1 MNHKKLIEISE
12 EIVIHQKELAAIK
25 KYAKILINQRHL
37 LLNVRLQMELVN
49 TGIKKPDLFCDEVN
63 DKFIVMPIFGL
74 GDSQSRM
81 NAIKHNENVLK
92 QDEAVMFSVN
102 YMPPDMALV
111 MFEHM
116 AKFHQ
121 YKIDLLQK
129 EYAQTISKSLP
140 QIQKLLNQ

>member
-25 KYAKILINQRHL
+25 KYAKILLNQRHL
-37 LLNVRLQMELVN
+37 VLNVRLQMELVN
-49 TGIKKPDLFCDEVN
+49 IGVKKPDLFCEEV
-63 DKFIVMPIFGL
+63 KEQVIVMPIFGF
-74 GDSQSRM
+74 SAQQM
-81 NAIKHNENVLK
+81 AQVQPIKK
-92 QDEAVMFSVN
+92 DEAVMFSVN

-129 EYAQTISKSLP
+129 EYAQAISKSLP
-140 QIQKLLNQ
+140 TIQKLLNQ

>member
-12 EIVIHQKELAAIK
+12 EIVVHQKELQAIK

-49 TGIKKPDLFCDEVN
+49 TGIKKPDLFCDEV
-63 DKFIVMPIFGL
+63 KETYIVAPIFAF
-74 GDSQSRM
+74 QSDFGK
-81 NAIKHNENVLK
+81 APIQK
-92 QDEAVMFSVN
+92 DEAVMFSVN

-129 EYAQTISKSLP
+129 EYAQAISKSLP
-140 QIQKLLNQ
+140 HIQKLLTNG

>member
-12 EIVIHQKELAAIK
+12 EIVIHQNELKAIK
-25 KYAKILINQRHL
+25 KYAKILAGNRKM
-37 LLNVRLQMELVN
+37 LLNVRLQMELLE
-49 TGIKKPDLFCDEVN
+49 GEDKKLDLFCDEV
-63 DKFIVMPIFGL
+63 KESIVVMPIFNMSGGL
-74 GDSQSRM
+74 QHFGSVQKEPKKD
-81 NAIKHNENVLK
+81 VP
-92 QDEAVMFSVN
+92 MFSVN

-129 EYAQTISKSLP
+129 EYAQEVSKSIP

>member
-49 TGIKKPDLFCDEVN
+49 LGVKKPDLFCEEV
-63 DKFIVMPIFGL
+63 KEQVIVMPIFGFSAQQM
-74 GDSQSRM
+74 DQ
-81 NAIKHNENVLK
+81 VQPVK
-92 QDEAVMFSVN
+92 QNEAVLFSVN

-129 EYAQTISKSLP
+129 EYAQVISKSLP
-140 QIQKLLNQ
+140 HIQKLLNQ

>member
-12 EIVIHQKELAAIK
+12 EIVVHQTELKAIK
-25 KYAKILINQRHL
+25 KYAEILLNQRHL

-49 TGIKKPDLFCDEVN
+49 LGVKKPDLFCEEV
-63 DKFIVMPIFGL
+63 KEQVIVMPIFGFSAQL
-74 GDSQSRM
+74 MTQVQP
-81 NAIKHNENVLK
+81 IKQN
-92 QDEAVMFSVN
+92 EAVMFSVN
-102 YMPPDMALV
+102 YMPPDIALV

-129 EYAQTISKSLP
+129 EYAQLISKSLP
-140 QIQKLLNQ
+140 TIQKLLNQ

>member
-25 KYAKILINQRHL
+25 KYAKILLNQRHL
-37 LLNVRLQMELVN
+37 VLNVRLQMELVN
-49 TGIKKPDLFCDEVN
+49 IGVKKPDLFCDEYKEQVV
-63 DKFIVMPIFGL
+63 VMPIFGFSAQQMAKI
-74 GDSQSRM
+74 GP
-81 NAIKHNENVLK
+81 IK

-102 YMPPDMALV
+102 YMPPDIALV

-129 EYAQTISKSLP
+129 EYAQAISKSLP
-140 QIQKLLNQ
+140 TIQKLLTNG

>member
-12 EIVIHQKELAAIK
+12 EIVIHQNELKAIK
-25 KYAKILINQRHL
+25 KYAKILAGNRRM
-37 LLNVRLQMELVN
+37 LLNVRLQMELLE
-49 TGIKKPDLFCDEVN
+49 GEDKKLDLFCDEV
-63 DKFIVMPIFGL
+63 KESIVVMPIFNMGGGL
-74 GDSQSRM
+74 QHCG
-81 NAIKHNENVLK
+81 
-92 QDEAVMFSVN
+92 AVQKEPKKDVPMFSVN

-129 EYAQTISKSLP
+129 EYAQAISKSLP

>member
-12 EIVIHQKELAAIK
+12 EIIIHQKELQAIK

-49 TGIKKPDLFCDEVN
+49 TGIKKPDLFCDEV
-63 DKFIVMPIFGL
+63 KEQVIVMPIFGF
-74 GDSQSRM
+74 STQQM
-81 NAIKHNENVLK
+81 AQVQHVK

-129 EYAQTISKSLP
+129 EYAQAISKSLP
-140 QIQKLLNQ
+140 HIQKLLTNG